1 MNEKVF
7 IKVMSITIAMVG
19 LWILLKSTL
28 WGIDSANDYL
38 RSVGGGMETS
48 QFGSI
53 QESFM
58 ASYRLLG
65 SVLLG
70 AGLFGFFQK
79 RSE

>member
-7 IKVMSITIAMVG
+7 IKVMSITIAIVG

-38 RSVGGGMETS
+38 RSVGGSMDTS
-48 QFGSI
+48 QFGCI

-70 AGLFGFFQK
+70 VGVFGFIY
-79 RSE
+79 RSK